1 MTRRVLVAD
10 IALIILTLLL
20 LVVIIYRVS
29 GNVTPLL
36 VVKSGSME
44 PVLHVG
50 DVIVIEP
57 ARFEDIRVGD
67 VIVFRNP
74 WYGNLVVHRVVH
86 ITEEGVYTRG
96 DANAGIDP
104 WSPVPYENI
113 VGKWTGLKIPYW
125 LGIGHLSLFLSGE
138 IYPPYGIILLASLIA
153 LNLFFA
159 LKELFRR
166 GRGLREKKLEPS
178 QEQGED
184 ARSE

>member
-1 MTRRVLVAD
+1 MARRISAAD

-20 LVVIIYRVS
+20 LMVIIYRVS

-44 PVLHVG
+44 PTLKVG

-57 ARFEDIRVGD
+57 ASPEDIKVGD
-67 VIVFRNP
+67 VIVFWNP

-104 WSPVPYENI
+104 WSPVPYRSI
-113 VGKWTGLKIPYW
+113 VGKWTGFKIPYW
-125 LGIGHLSLFLSGE
+125 TGIGYLSLFLSGE
-138 IYPPYGIILLASLIA
+138 IYPPYGMLLLVGLIA
-153 LNLFFA
+153 INLFFA
-159 LKELFRR
+159 L
-166 GRGLREKKLEPS
+166 RGLLRREREPEREPESS

-184 ARSE
+184 APPA

>member
-1 MTRRVLVAD
+1 MARRISAAD

-20 LVVIIYRVS
+20 LMVIVYRVS
-29 GNVTPLL
+29 GNITPLL

-44 PVLHVG
+44 PTLRVG

-57 ARFEDIRVGD
+57 ASPEDIKVGD
-67 VIVFRNP
+67 VIVFWNP

-104 WSPVPYENI
+104 WSPVPYRSI

-125 LGIGHLSLFLSGE
+125 TGIGYLSLFLSGE
-138 IYPPYGIILLASLIA
+138 IYPPYGMLLLVGLIA
-153 LNLFFA
+153 INLFFA
-159 LKELFRR
+159 L
-166 GRGLREKKLEPS
+166 RGLLRREGEP
-178 QEQGED
+178 ER
-184 ARSE
+184 A